1 MNKNLSIMAEKL
13 ASRPYIIEVILDET
27 TEGKPIYLAKAPE
40 LEGCFGQGE
49 SVDDAVKSLGEA
61 RVDYIYSLLED
72 NLPVPD
78 PNLVVTTTAGLT
90 STLTLHYRQSDTVD
104 PSETKDVNREFEKPL
119 RLYRGS
125 IRV

>member
-1 MNKNLSIMAEKL
+1 MKL
-13 ASRPYIIEVILDET
+13 LRV
-27 TEGKPIYLAKAPE
+27 KPIYLAKAPE
-40 LEGCFGQGE
+40 LEGCFGQGK

-90 STLTLHYRQSDTVD
+90 STLTLRYRQSDTVD